1 MDREAWQATV
11 LIKEKN
17 PFWSNFNKSEIY
29 FHFLGKVVKFKQS
42 LQLTILCQRRCL
54 SFNLSFN
61 KHTTAFQGN

>member
-42 LQLTILCQRRCL
+42 LQLTILCQR
-54 SFNLSFN
+54 
-61 KHTTAFQGN
+61 